1 MLGRLAILMAAAV
14 SLGVAAT
21 PTGAMA
27 AHGAG
32 GGGHFGGGAAGG
44 GRSFS
49 GGFRFSGHGLP
60 GGYALVNPGVSGR
73 LSAGRGV
80 PGTAPLVGRHVSSD
94 HRFAWIGHRRVVGRH
109 IYGFIPG
116 IGYGYYWYYDDCY
129 VLTDYGWINVCGY
142 Y

>member
-94 HRFAWIGHRRVVGRH
+94 HRFAWIGHLAICCVDSSIELRVVSMDIQPVSAARR
-109 IYGFIPG
+109 F
-116 IGYGYYWYYDDCY
+116 
-129 VLTDYGWINVCGY
+129 LTVANEPPAR
-142 Y
+142 